1 MVELNKQSHKIVIIL
16 GSASANNLTE
26 KAALIVEDEFEKDPY
41 ISVEII
47 RPEKYE
53 INFPGLPGKANDAK
67 ELQRKVSEASG
78 VILATPEYHGTFS
91 GLLKLAIENLGY
103 PSALAG
109 KPVGLLGVASGAI
122 GAVKSLE
129 HLRSVCSHVGALVL
143 PGPVSIANVDECFD
157 EEGNCVDK
165 SIEKRIRALAVRMLK
180 FIRDHINP
188 KIALE
193 DLVRRRKEES

>member
-1 MVELNKQSHKIVIIL
+1 MVDLAKQKHKIVIIL
-16 GSASANNLTE
+16 GSVSKNSYTGR
-26 KAALIVEDEFEKDPY
+26 AAKLVSNEFDKDEY
-41 ISVEII
+41 ISVEFIE
-47 RPEKYE
+47 PEKYDLS
-53 INFPGLPGKANDAK
+53 FPGMSVKTNSAI
-67 ELQRKVSEASG
+67 ELQQRVKEASG

-91 GLLKLAIENLGY
+91 ALLKLTIENMGY

-109 KPVGLLGVASGAI
+109 KPVGLLGVASGDI

-143 PGPVSIANVDECFD
+143 PGPVSIANVDQCFD
-157 EEGNCVDK
+157 DEGNCTNEV
-165 SIEKRIRALAVRMLK
+165 IEKRIRALAKTMMN

-193 DLVRRRKEES
+193 ELVRKRKKD